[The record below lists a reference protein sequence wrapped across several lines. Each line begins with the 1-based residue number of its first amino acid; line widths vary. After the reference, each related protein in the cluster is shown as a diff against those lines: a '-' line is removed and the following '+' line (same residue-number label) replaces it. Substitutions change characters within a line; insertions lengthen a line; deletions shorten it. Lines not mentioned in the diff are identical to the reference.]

1 LILDEIPHCLG
12 RTGRMF
18 TCEHYGIV
26 PDMLVIGKGLGG
38 GIFPFAALIA
48 RDTLDVMPDRA
59 LGHYTHEKN
68 PVACAAALATIEILE
83 DGILDHVRV
92 LGDYTLQRLADL
104 KARHRIVKDVRGLG
118 LFLGVELQEASPQ
131 LSAAEAA
138 EQVMYRSLE
147 KGLNFKVTNGTVL
160 TLTPA
165 LTIQRAEMD
174 QALDILES
182 AIAECESAA

>member
-1 LILDEIPHCLG
+1 
-12 RTGRMF
+12 M
-18 TCEHYGIV
+18 
-26 PDMLVIGKGLGG
+26 
-38 GIFPFAALIA
+38 
-48 RDTLDVMPDRA
+48 
-59 LGHYTHEKN
+59 
-68 PVACAAALATIEILE
+68 
-83 DGILDHVRV
+83 
-92 LGDYTLQRLADL
+92 
-104 KARHRIVKDVRGLG
+104 RGLG